1 MTVVYNPR
9 MRFLPLF
16 LVAAALYGQAPAPDE
31 KDAVAAV
38 QKLFDAM
45 KAKDAAAI
53 RGLMLPEARLH
64 SVRAEATPSS
74 SAGES
79 FATQIAGAKGE
90 LVERFTAAPQVSIR
104 GRMAQVWGEYD
115 FHRDGKFTHCGV
127 DTVTLFKT
135 AEGWKIAT
143 IAYTVE
149 TTGCKGQ

>member
-1 MTVVYNPR
+1 

-16 LVAAALYGQAPAPDE
+16 LVAAALFAQPTASEE

-53 RGLMLPEARLH
+53 RALLLPEARLY
-64 SVRAEATPSS
+64 SVRGEATPSS

-79 FATQIAGAKGE
+79 FATQIAAVKGE

-104 GRMAQVWGEYD
+104 GKMAQVWGEYD

-127 DTVTLFKT
+127 DTVTLFK
-135 AEGWKIAT
+135 AADGWKIAT

>member
-1 MTVVYNPR
+1 
-9 MRFLPLF
+9 MRLLPLC
-16 LVAAALYGQAPAPDE
+16 LLAAALYGQSPVAAE

-53 RGLMLPEARLH
+53 RAVVLPEARLY
-64 SVRAEATPSS
+64 SVRGEANPSS
-74 SAGES
+74 SAGEA
-79 FATQIAGAKGE
+79 FATQIAAAKGE
-90 LVERFTAAPQVSIR
+90 LAERFTAAPQVSIR

-135 AEGWKIAT
+135 AEGWKIAM